1 MLKHLFIKN
10 IAVIEA
16 CDIDFDMGFN
26 VLTGE
31 TGAGKS
37 IIIDAINMLKGE
49 RASKELIRA
58 GESKARVDGVFEVN
72 ELCAAEIADLLG
84 AEPEDEIMISRE
96 LSADGKNNIRINGI
110 PASLSVLKLIGEHLV
125 NIHGQHDNTSL
136 LSTKSHIVFLDRFG
150 GEKTIELLEKYKH
163 IHSLL
168 RKKAEELDAI
178 STNEEEKLRRRDM
191 LLFQIGELSDAE
203 LREGEEEELKS
214 RKLVLDNAQLIAQNT
229 STAYDMLYG
238 SDGETC
244 HDVLWSAIE
253 KLRQIEDFS
262 PEIREIVLSLTDAG
276 YLIDEKS
283 RELRSLCDSGSFDM
297 SELSDIEKRLEL
309 IYSLERK
316 YGKDI
321 SEMLSFLEKAQE
333 ELDAIDTSDERA
345 KKLEEEIVALT
356 NERIAAAK
364 ALTEQ
369 RKKCALIL
377 EKNVKAHLADL
388 DMSKVDFEV
397 SIEDAPFGNDGADIV
412 EFLICTNVG
421 EEKKSLSKIAS
432 GGELSRIMLAIKNVF
447 ASYESSKTM
456 IFDEIDTGVSGSA
469 AQKIGEKLYSM
480 SVFSQV
486 LCITHLPQISAL
498 ADTHYLIKKT
508 VNDNRTVTSVEPLSY
523 EGRCDEIAR
532 TLGGKNITDIAKE
545 NARQLIDDAENTK
558 MQIKNKTEEK

>member
-1 MLKHLFIKN
+1 MLKHLSIKN

-58 GESKARVDGVFEVN
+58 GENKARVDGVFEVD
-72 ELCAAEIADLLG
+72 ELCASVIADLLG
-84 AEPEDEIMISRE
+84 TEPETEIMISRE
-96 LSADGKNNIRINGI
+96 LGVDGKNNVRINGI
-110 PASLSVLKLIGEHLV
+110 PASLSVLKAIGQHLV

-136 LSTKSHIVFLDRFG
+136 LSAKSHIVFLDRFG
-150 GEKTIELLEKYKH
+150 KGETVELTEKYKE

-168 RKKAEELDAI
+168 RKKTEELQSI
-178 STNEEEKLRRRDM
+178 NTNEEEKLRRRDM
-191 LLFQIGELSDAE
+191 LLFQISELSEAE
-203 LREGEEEELKS
+203 LKEGEEEELKS
-214 RKLVLDNAQLIAQNT
+214 RKLVLDNAQLIAKNT

-238 SDGETC
+238 SDGATC
-244 HDVLWSAIE
+244 HDLLWSAIE
-253 KLRQIEDFS
+253 RLKQIEDFS
-262 PEIREIVLSLTDAG
+262 PEIKEIVLSLSDAG
-276 YLIDEKS
+276 CLIDENS
-283 RELRSLCDSGSFDM
+283 RELRSLCDGTSFDM
-297 SELSDIEKRLEL
+297 SELSEIEKRLDL
-309 IYSLERK
+309 IYTLERK
-316 YGKDI
+316 YGCDI
-321 SEMLSFLEKAQE
+321 SAMLAFLEKAQA
-333 ELDAIDTSDERA
+333 ELDDLDTSDE
-345 KKLEEEIVALT
+345 KIQKLEAEIKALT
-356 NERIAAAK
+356 NERIEAAK

-369 RKKCALIL
+369 RKKCAHLL
-377 EKNVKAHLADL
+377 EKEVKNHLADL
-388 DMSKVDFEV
+388 DMSKVDFEI
-397 SIEDAPFGNDGADIV
+397 SIEDAPFGNDGADSV
-412 EFLICTNVG
+412 EFLVCTNVG

-432 GGELSRIMLAIKNVF
+432 GGELSRIMLAIKNVL
-447 ASYESSKTM
+447 ASFDSSKTM

-486 LCITHLPQISAL
+486 LCITHLPQISSL

-523 EGRCDEIAR
+523 EGRADEIAR
-532 TLGGKNITDIAKE
+532 TLGGKNISDIAKE

-558 MQIKNKTEEK
+558 MQIKNKSEEK